1 MPKLPSLTPEKVIKV
16 LKRKGF
22 VLDRVKG
29 SRHIC
34 YHPETKRRVVV
45 PLHKRDLPKGI
56 LLENL
61 KQASNQR
68 EIERIIM
75 RALPNRLCGSPTLA

>member
-1 MPKLPSLTPEKVIKV
+1 MPKLPSLTSEKVIKV

-29 SRHIC
+29 SHHVY

-45 PLHKRDLPKGI
+45 PFHKRDLPKGTLFEI
-56 LLENL
+56 L
-61 KQASNQR
+61 KQAGITK
-68 EIERIIM
+68 EE
-75 RALPNRLCGSPTLA
+75 LKELL